1 MANLAILIVEN
12 PPAEAG
18 NRGIICYH
26 AKMLFRSLLCVGVL
40 VTWLGLGMIGCDAE
54 PPAVFDPRQLQ
65 QDERSHAP
73 DIKTQALRPLP
84 STREDAFSDVG
95 PNGEYSA
102 DGQPVRPS
110 TGRDLDS
117 DPVVRMSLQEIIHR
131 AVANNHDVKVAA
143 YQPGIEGARVI
154 EAAANFDPTFFT
166 NLQYAQKHDLTGGE
180 IFNSFTGEAPF
191 TAFTTDSNQGT
202 LQTGIQE
209 NLGSGA
215 QVQLQY
221 QSTYNYFF
229 PPTTQDNP
237 FYESDLT
244 LSVTQPLLRNFGY
257 DVNHAQIVINRLN
270 QQVSQLEFRKAVEQN
285 VADIEKAYWQLVQ
298 QVNDIKIQEDLV
310 EETEKTYKQLYNRMA
325 QKIDVSPLQVAQ
337 TQTQLELRRT
347 ELIQFKAQARDL
359 SDQLKGLMSDPE
371 YPVTSNVV
379 ILPLDEPVQDG
390 IQFDFDD
397 EINTAMENRLEL
409 GEEQLKVDSAV
420 VTIGVA
426 KNNLLPEFDFIGS
439 TGPQGVAGNLGDA
452 VKDNFEFGHVDFTL
466 GFKLQVPLGNRA
478 ARAIYRRSML
488 QHMQA
493 IEQYRAFVEQ
503 IAVDV
508 KTSARAVVTAWEVI
522 RSSRRSR
529 FAAEDALTR
538 INAREKSGE
547 PLTPEFVQLKLQI
560 QDSLAQSQQS
570 EAEAVANYNIALSQL
585 EKAKGTILRYD
596 NVVMQEDPLKA
607 EPETESIFQ

>member
-1 MANLAILIVEN
+1 
-12 PPAEAG
+12 
-18 NRGIICYH
+18 
-26 AKMLFRSLLCVGVL
+26 
-40 VTWLGLGMIGCDAE
+40 MIGCDAE
-54 PPAVFDPRQLQ
+54 PPEVFDPRQLQ

-73 DIKTQALRPLP
+73 EITTQALHPLP
-84 STREDAFSDVG
+84 TTREGAFSDVG
-95 PNGEYSA
+95 PNGETSI
-102 DGQPVRPS
+102 DGQPVQPS
-110 TGRDLDS
+110 TGRDLDT
-117 DPVVRMSLQEIIHR
+117 DPIIRMSLQEIIHR
-131 AVANNHDVKVAA
+131 AVANNHDVQVAA
-143 YQPGIEGARVI
+143 YQPAIEGAHVI

-166 NLQYAQKHDLTGGE
+166 NLQYAQKNDMTAGE
-180 IFNSFTGEAPF
+180 IFNSFSGGAPF
-191 TAFTTDSNQGT
+191 TSFVSDSNQGT
-202 LQTGIQE
+202 FQTGIQQ
-209 NLGSGA
+209 NLGSGG

-229 PPTTQDNP
+229 PPTTQFNP

-270 QQVSQLEFRKAVEQN
+270 ERVSQLEFRKAVEQN
-285 VADIEKAYWQLVQ
+285 VADIEKAYWELVQ
-298 QVNDIKIQEDLV
+298 QVQDIKIQEQLV
-310 EETEKTYKQLYNRMA
+310 DETERTYKQLYNRMEE
-325 QKIDVSPLQVAQ
+325 KIDVSPLQVAQ

-371 YPVTSNVV
+371 YPVTSNVI

-390 IQFDFDD
+390 IQFDFED

-409 GEEQLKVDSAV
+409 GEQQLKVDSAV

-439 TGPQGVAGNLGDA
+439 VGPQGVAGNLGDA
-452 VKDNFEFGHVDFTL
+452 VKNNFEFNNVDFSV

-478 ARAIYRRSML
+478 ARSIYRRSML

-493 IEQYRAFVEQ
+493 IEQYRSFVEQ
-503 IAVDV
+503 ISVDV
-508 KTSARAVVTAWEVI
+508 KTSRAVVTTWEVI

-570 EAEAVANYNIALSQL
+570 EAQAVANYNIALSQL

-596 NVVMQEDPLKA
+596 NVVLQEDPLKK
-607 EPETESIFQ
+607 EVESESIFQ

>member
-1 MANLAILIVEN
+1 
-12 PPAEAG
+12 
-18 NRGIICYH
+18 
-26 AKMLFRSLLCVGVL
+26 
-40 VTWLGLGMIGCDAE
+40 MIGCDAE
-54 PPAVFDPRQLQ
+54 PAEVFDPRQIQ
-65 QDERSHAP
+65 QDERTHAP
-73 DIKTQALRPLP
+73 EITTQSLRPLP
-84 STREDAFSDVG
+84 ATREDAFTDVG
-95 PNGEYSA
+95 PNGESSTD
-102 DGQPVRPS
+102 DGPVKPS
-110 TGRDLDS
+110 TGRDLDT
-117 DPVVRMSLQEIIHR
+117 DPIVRMSLQEIIHR

-143 YQPGIEGARVI
+143 IQPGIEGARVI
-154 EAAANFDPTFFT
+154 EAAANFDPVFFT
-166 NLQYAQKHDLTGGE
+166 NLQYSQKRDLTGGE
-180 IFNSFTGEAPF
+180 IFNSFTGSAPF
-191 TAFTTDSNQGT
+191 TAFESDSNQGT

-209 NLGSGA
+209 NLGTGA

-221 QSTYNYFF
+221 QSTYNWFL
-229 PPTTQDNP
+229 PQTTQFNP

-244 LSVTQPLLRNFGY
+244 LSITQPLLRNYGY

-270 QQVSQLEFRKAVEQN
+270 QRVSQLEFRKAVEQN

-298 QVNDIKIQEDLV
+298 QEDDIKIQEDLV
-310 EETEKTYKQLYNRMA
+310 AETEKTYKQLYNRMA

-359 SDQLKGLMSDPE
+359 SDQIKGLMSDPE
-371 YPVTSNVV
+371 YPVTSNVI
-379 ILPLDEPVQDG
+379 ILPADEPVEDG
-390 IQFDFDD
+390 IEFDFQD

-409 GEEQLKVDSAV
+409 GEQQLKVDSAV

-439 TGPQGVAGNLGDA
+439 AGPQGVDSNFGDA
-452 VKDNFEFGHVDFTL
+452 IKDNAEFKWGDFTV
-466 GFKLQVPLGNRA
+466 GFKLQIPLGNRA
-478 ARAIYRRSML
+478 ARAIYRRSIL

-493 IEQYRAFVEQ
+493 IEQYRSFIEQ

-560 QDSLAQSQQS
+560 QDALAQSQQS
-570 EAEAVANYNIALSQL
+570 EAEAVANYNTALSQL
-585 EKAKGTILRYD
+585 EKSKGTILRYD
-596 NVVMQEDPLKA
+596 NVVLQEDPLKK
-607 EPETESIFQ
+607 ETESENIFK

>member
-1 MANLAILIVEN
+1 
-12 PPAEAG
+12 
-18 NRGIICYH
+18 
-26 AKMLFRSLLCVGVL
+26 
-40 VTWLGLGMIGCDAE
+40 MIGCGVE
-54 PPAVFDPRQLQ
+54 PPEVFDPRLFQ
-65 QDERSHAP
+65 QNERSHSP
-73 DIKTQALRPLP
+73 EIQTQALRRCRRPARTRLP
-84 STREDAFSDVG
+84 TSVPMARRAA
-95 PNGEYSA
+95 NGE
-102 DGQPVRPS
+102 PVRPS

-117 DPVVRMSLQEIIHR
+117 DPIVRMSLQEIIHR
-131 AVANNHDVKVAA
+131 AVINNHDVKVAA
-143 YQPGIEGARVI
+143 YQPAIEGARVI

-166 NLQYAQKHDLTGGE
+166 NLQYQQKHELTGGE
-180 IFNSFTGEAPF
+180 IFNSFTGGVPF
-191 TAFTTDSNQGT
+191 TSFNNDSDQGT

-209 NLGSGA
+209 NLGSGG
-215 QVQLQY
+215 QIQLQY
-221 QSTYNYFF
+221 QSMYNWFS
-229 PPTTQDNP
+229 PETTQFNP

-244 LSVTQPLLRNFGY
+244 LSLTQPLLKNFGY

-270 QQVSQLEFRKAVEQN
+270 QRVGQLEFRKAVEQN

-298 QVNDIKIQEDLV
+298 QESDIKIQEDLV
-310 EETEKTYKQLYNRMA
+310 EKTEQTYKQLYNRMA
-325 QKIDVSPLQVAQ
+325 QKLDVSPLQVAQ

-359 SDQLKGLMSDPE
+359 SDQIKGLMSDPE
-371 YPVTSNVV
+371 YPVTSSVI
-379 ILPLDEPVQDG
+379 ILPADEPVEDG
-390 IQFDFDD
+390 IQFDFQD
-397 EINTAMENRLEL
+397 EIDTAMENRLEL
-409 GEEQLKVDSAV
+409 GEQQLKVDTAV

-439 TGPQGVAGNLGDA
+439 TGPQGIAGNLGDT
-452 VKDNFEFGHVDFTL
+452 VKANFEFAHVDFTV
-466 GFKLQVPLGNRA
+466 GFKLQIPLGNRA

-493 IEQYRAFVEQ
+493 IEQYRSFVEQ
-503 IAVDV
+503 ISVDV
-508 KTSARAVVTAWEVI
+508 KTRARAVVTAWESI

-560 QDSLAQSQQS
+560 QDALAQSEQN

-596 NVVMQEDPLKA
+596 NVVLQEDPLKK
-607 EPETESIFQ
+607 ELEGESLFQ